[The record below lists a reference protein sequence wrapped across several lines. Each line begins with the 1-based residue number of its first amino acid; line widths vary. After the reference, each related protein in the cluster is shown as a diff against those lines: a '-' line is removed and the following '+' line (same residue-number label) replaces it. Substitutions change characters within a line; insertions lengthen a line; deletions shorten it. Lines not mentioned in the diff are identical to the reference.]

1 MLNIPKHK
9 GNAKQNYSKSP
20 LHSHFNNDSQKIPD
34 DKTVGENVEKLQP
47 LCTVGRNAHG
57 AAAGDSSVAV
67 SQKIRNTTAM

>member
-1 MLNIPKHK
+1 MLGQQEGWAWP
-9 GNAKQNYSKSP
+9 GLTESA
-20 LHSHFNNDSQKIPD
+20 LDSAPY
-34 DKTVGENVEKLQP
+34 KTVGENVEKLQP